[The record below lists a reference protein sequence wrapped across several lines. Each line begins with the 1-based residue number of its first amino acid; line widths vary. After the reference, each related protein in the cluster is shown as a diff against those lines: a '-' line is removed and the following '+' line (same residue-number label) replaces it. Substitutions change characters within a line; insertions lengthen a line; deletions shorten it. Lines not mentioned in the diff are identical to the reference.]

1 MGARVKAAGSRESR
15 PGVLMMIGNLVKE
28 MQNRK
33 NVSAAE
39 LARRINTTPQQLS
52 RWRNQGDLRVT
63 TLLKICSAL
72 GVEEDELASLLSN
85 FNEAAQLEAPEG
97 QTPNEQLQQFFKQTR
112 EGEAEG
118 PRKLGRVLS
127 SAFGHHPVTGD

>member
-1 MGARVKAAGSRESR
+1 
-15 PGVLMMIGNLVKE
+15 MMIGNLVKE